1 MSEAA
6 PEVTPEDLLIA
17 AAKAEKAGR
26 FEDSLSLYQKA
37 LQTWLEIYKNEKEG
51 TDRKK
56 KLLSLIESSMVE
68 AERVKALARAATRP
82 NRMFAAFRGFLHR
95 KQEVNPPLPP
105 SLPTVDSPSGAN
117 SREMMRIS
125 QSNSDLPASSKLQEP
140 PSKVGQPKGPP
151 SFPVKSSTHAKSL
164 HIAKP
169 TPAKVRKEKELPVE
183 NEYVQRVLDEMTQRS
198 TAVRWEEIA
207 GLAFAKQTLY
217 EAVVL
222 PNIRPDLFTG
232 LRRPPRG
239 VLLFGPPGTGK
250 TMLAKAVA
258 TETGFAF
265 FSVSAAAV
273 VSKFLGEGEKLMR
286 AVFETARSRQPAVIF
301 FDEID
306 ALMSTRKE
314 NEHEASRRLKTEFMT
329 QLDGATTSSNDR
341 VLIMAATNLPW
352 ELDEA
357 VLRRLAKRIYI
368 PLPDGPARHALI
380 NHTLEKQ
387 GPKGTRLSKEQLTR
401 IVEQT
406 EGYSGSDL
414 AALCQ
419 EAALGPI
426 REIDPSRL
434 RSVRPEDVRPIEEK
448 DFLTALQAIRSSV
461 SRDHLQTFQTWAAQ
475 YGSTVK

>member
-6 PEVTPEDLLIA
+6 PELTPEDLLIA
-17 AAKAEKAGR
+17 AANAEKAGR
-26 FEDSLSLYQKA
+26 FEDSLRLYQKA

-82 NRMFAAFRGFLHR
+82 NQIFAAFRGLLHR
-95 KQEVNPPLPP
+95 KQEVNHPLPP
-105 SLPTVDSPSGAN
+105 SLPTADSPSGAT
-117 SREMMRIS
+117 SSEMMHIA
-125 QSNSDLPASSKLQEP
+125 QPNSDLPTFSELQKP
-140 PSKVGQPKGPP
+140 PSKVGQLKGLP
-151 SFPVKSSTHAKSL
+151 SFPVKSSIHAKSL

-169 TPAKVRKEKELPVE
+169 TPMMVRKEKELPVD
-183 NEYVQRVLDEMTQRS
+183 NEYVQRVLEEMTQRS

-306 ALMSTRKE
+306 ALMSTRKVFP
-314 NEHEASRRLKTEFMT
+314 SFPFLYLMTKIYLCFRRM
-329 QLDGATTSSNDR
+329 N
-341 VLIMAATNLPW
+341 
-352 ELDEA
+352 
-357 VLRRLAKRIYI
+357 
-368 PLPDGPARHALI
+368 
-380 NHTLEKQ
+380 
-387 GPKGTRLSKEQLTR
+387 TRPP
-401 IVEQT
+401 V
-406 EGYSGSDL
+406 D
-414 AALCQ
+414 
-419 EAALGPI
+419 
-426 REIDPSRL
+426 
-434 RSVRPEDVRPIEEK
+434 
-448 DFLTALQAIRSSV
+448 
-461 SRDHLQTFQTWAAQ
+461 
-475 YGSTVK
+475 